1 MISER
6 EKGFEP
12 STSTLARRD
21 ARSFGAENGCG
32 DSSGSAAKPTQNS
45 EDLRRPISGGCEIG
59 CEGSGLL
66 RLARARLLWRH
77 LRGSL
82 GHTCFVDGC
91 AEPLTYQIRR
101 RGTERAPG
109 HLRYACEAHRDH
121 DGATV
126 VRRID
131 CPRWFT
137 GRGVCAC
144 GVCRDRGAA

>member
-1 MISER
+1 M
-6 EKGFEP
+6 
-12 STSTLARRD
+12 
-21 ARSFGAENGCG
+21 
-32 DSSGSAAKPTQNS
+32 TQPRIVLFS
-45 EDLRRPISGGCEIG
+45 VETVPI
-59 CEGSGLL
+59 L

-77 LRGSL
+77 LRGSP

-91 AEPLTYQIRR
+91 AAPLTYQIRR

-131 CPRWFT
+131 CPKWLGIGARCT
-137 GRGVCAC
+137 C
-144 GVCRDRGAA
+144 GKCRASARAGLR